1 MYSDTDTTLGE
12 GAFGKVIKVIDQQ
25 GKEYAKKVC
34 TRTKEKYHRH
44 TYYEKEFMELLK
56 TDPSHEG
63 YAHVVHLVDS
73 ARHGSG
79 WSLIMDLYEGDLLS
93 LMKAEYITVDDDIVK
108 RGLSEEIVCDIAL
121 HVSAGLAY
129 MNHLG
134 YAHCD
139 LKPENILWKRSTT
152 SQSGYHFSISDFGN
166 AMKPMTTYYPIQ
178 TPRYRSPENILESTS
193 IMSCDMPSLG
203 CILYQA
209 ITGEYVSNTSD
220 SMEHLESMLDAV
232 GYDLIQQYDMSEL
245 PEIQAYMDKVFFGI
259 GLMNYS
265 FSDLQISMRK
275 LKYKKATDLSNLMSM
290 MLLPFPTQRIQANQ
304 VHDHTLF
311 RDTIEYEHGTE
322 CNTTGMVMEQYITA
336 FY

>member
-1 MYSDTDTTLGE
+1 MYSDTDTILGE
-12 GAFGKVIKVIDQQ
+12 GAFGKVIKVIDAQ
-25 GKEYAKKVC
+25 GKEYAKKMC
-34 TRTKEKYHRH
+34 TRTKEKYHLN
-44 TYYEKEFMELLK
+44 TKYEKEFMELLRHN
-56 TDPSHEG
+56 PSHEG
-63 YAHVVHLVDS
+63 YVHVVHLVD
-73 ARHGSG
+73 AEQHGTG
-79 WSLIMDLYEGDLLS
+79 WHLIMDLYEGDLLS
-93 LMKAEYITVDDDIVK
+93 LMKAEYITVDGELVK
-108 RGLSEEIVCDIAL
+108 RGLSEETVCDIAL

-139 LKPENILWKRSTT
+139 LKPENVLWKRSTT
-152 SQSGYHFSISDFGN
+152 SQSGYHFSVSDFGN
-166 AMKPMTTYYPIQ
+166 AMKLMKTYYPLQ
-178 TPRYRSPENILESTS
+178 TPRYRSPENILASTS
-193 IMSCDMPSLG
+193 IRSCDMPSLG

-265 FSDLQISMRK
+265 FSDLQTSMRK
-275 LKYKKATDLSNLMSM
+275 LKYKKATDLSHLMSM

-304 VHDHTLF
+304 VHDHSLF
-311 RDTIEYEHGTE
+311 HDTIEYEHGTE
-322 CNTTGMVMEQYITA
+322 CNTTGMVMEQIY
-336 FY
+336 